1 MDLRMNARIPT
12 ARLAAT
18 LLAIALVAG
27 CAVPGSAPSDAP
39 SAAARPAAADARPPI
54 VFVHGNGDSA
64 ALWLTSMWRYESN
77 GWPRDRLHAIHLPDP
92 LVRDDD
98 AVAQAGRSSSTE
110 HRDFLAAEV
119 ERVLARTGARQ
130 VVLVGNSR
138 GGNAIRNYIRNGGAP
153 RVSHA
158 ILGGTPNHGVWA
170 RADFLPGNE
179 FNGTGPFLTA
189 MNAPQ
194 GPDGLEV
201 TPGVR
206 FMTLRS
212 DGNDKFSVPTGE
224 WLGRRGWETRV
235 DVRSPELRGADNRV
249 LPGLDHREVSFHAK
263 AFEQTWTFITGRPP
277 ARLDIVPEDMVVLDG
292 EVSALAAAGA
302 NNRPM
307 AGAQL
312 RVHGVDCA
320 SGERRGAPLL
330 ERTTAADGRWGPLR
344 TDPRTCLEFE
354 LSGPGLATA
363 HIYRSPFPRS
373 SSVVHLRPMRI
384 ADADR
389 AAGTVVTMTRPRGY
403 FGLGRDTMSL
413 DGKPLPGIGPGVPG
427 LSSARLALP
436 AAAPRTVL
444 AEFNGERIAVRAWPT
459 SEGRLVV
466 AELHH

>member
-1 MDLRMNARIPT
+1 MNARFRT
-12 ARLAAT
+12 LRFAAS
-18 LLAIALVAG
+18 LIAAALIAG
-27 CAVPGSAPSDAP
+27 CAAPGGTPPQTSAPAGSAAT
-39 SAAARPAAADARPPI
+39 DARPPI

-64 ALWLTSMWRYESN
+64 ALWLTTIWRFESN

-92 LVRDDD
+92 TARDDD
-98 AVAQAGRSSSTE
+98 AAAQAGRSSSTE
-110 HRDFLAAEV
+110 HRDFLAAEID
-119 ERVLARTGARQ
+119 RVLARTGARQ

-138 GGNAIRNYIRNGGAP
+138 GGNAIRNYVRNGGAA

-158 ILGGTPNHGVWA
+158 VLGGTPNHGVWA

-179 FNGTGPFLTA
+179 FNGAGPFLTGL
-189 MNAPQ
+189 NAPQ
-194 GPDGLEV
+194 GPEGLEV

-212 DGNDKFSVPTGE
+212 DGNDKFAQPTGE

-235 DVRSPELRGADNRV
+235 DVRGPELRGADNRV

-263 AFEQTWTFITGRPP
+263 AFEQTWTFITGRAP
-277 ARLDIVPEDMVVLDG
+277 ARLDIVPEEPVVLDG
-292 EVSALAAAGA
+292 QVSALAGSSA
-302 NNRPM
+302 NNRPL
-307 AGAQL
+307 AGAQV

-354 LSGPGLATA
+354 VGGAGLATA

-373 SSVVHLRPMRI
+373 SNVVHLRPLRLT
-384 ADADR
+384 DADR
-389 AAGTVVTMTRPRGY
+389 AVGTVVVMNRPRGY

-427 LSSARLALP
+427 LSSARLTLP

-444 AEFNGERIAVRAWPT
+444 AEFNGERIAVRTWPT
-459 SEGRLVV
+459 SEGRLAV